1 MRRLTIL
8 LVLAAFLAAPA
19 VARAAD
25 HVYLSLGKVRLASG
39 WTLSG
44 AVSGR
49 DYSPAVR
56 TEVVGVT
63 LSKRVAIQ
71 ATERHA
77 LRLHPARE
85 TVSFD
90 GGRGR
95 WRLNTAALSIDLK
108 VTARGDAVPVA
119 EWLGCRGAFERRAV
133 TLEGTFVL
141 RTGKAPFG
149 TVRRSRFTG
158 TVTYG
163 TGGAVDCSATSA
175 GCEAD
180 AWLSASSGQK
190 QLIVNPA
197 RRTLSLSFPE
207 AGGWYHVLEREQVQ
221 VTGDLPTIR
230 VGASGLGFVTF
241 SAGQTTETLSGACR
255 VQTTEGALSGSLAV
269 RFAAWGLRTFR
280 ATAAQYRLYSPA

>member
-1 MRRLTIL
+1 M
-8 LVLAAFLAAPA
+8 LVLGAFLAAPA

-25 HVYLSLGKVRLASG
+25 HVYLSLDKVRLASG

-49 DYSPAVR
+49 DYSPGAR

-63 LSKRVAIQ
+63 LSKRVAAQ
-71 ATERHA
+71 TTERHA

-90 GGRGR
+90 AGGGR
-95 WRLNTAALSIDLK
+95 WKLDTAALSIDLK

-163 TGGAVDCSATSA
+163 TGGAVDCGTLSA

-180 AWLSASSGQK
+180 AWLSASSR
-190 QLIVNPA
+190 LRFLSVNPG
-197 RRTLSLSFPE
+197 RRTLTLSFPE
-207 AGGWYHVLEREQVQ
+207 GAWYHLLERSGVA
-221 VTGDLPTIR
+221 VSGGLPVIR
-230 VGASGLGFVTF
+230 IAAMGLGSVTF
-241 SAGQTTETLSGACR
+241 TAGQTTETVSGSCR
-255 VQTTEGALSGSLAV
+255 VATTEGTLAGMFAV
-269 RFAAWGLRTFR
+269 RFSGWGVRTFR
-280 ATAAQYRLYSPA
+280 ATTAQYRQYSPV